1 MTLPEDREADPE
13 EIGFWGRGRVLS
25 RSLDI
30 LLLLIPLESPGEA
43 LVSHEK
49 MKPGS
54 CYPKWCFRDGQARI
68 PRLPGSH
75 LCHLAR
81 KVPLGNG

>member
-1 MTLPEDREADPE
+1 MLAM
-13 EIGFWGRGRVLS
+13 
-25 RSLDI
+25 SLDI

-68 PRLPGSH
+68 PRLPGSPT
-75 LCHLAR
+75 CVTWPER
-81 KVPLGNG
+81 FP